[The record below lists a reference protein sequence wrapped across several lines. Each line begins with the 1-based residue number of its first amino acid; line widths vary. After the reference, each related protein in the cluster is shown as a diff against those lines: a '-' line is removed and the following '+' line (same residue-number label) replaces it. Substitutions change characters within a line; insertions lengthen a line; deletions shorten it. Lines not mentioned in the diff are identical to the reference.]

1 LCGFDGNC
9 FNAGIAFGQ
18 RSGTVC
24 YQAASGDVAT
34 ISAPGGLVLRIH
46 FTPRDLA
53 RVTLST
59 KPAPLWEILLSL
71 HMLQHSDG
79 RLVFD
84 DWRRHVR
91 TKVAPDQMRLL
102 LELTPPRGYSP
113 DFLTP
118 ADCPS
123 DFDSALE
130 LALSTPRQ
138 QIRSQ
143 LDLLSKYRPVSPWT
157 RELAQGD
164 RTAMRKLGH
173 AIRTYHDAAIAPYWK
188 SIGTHVT
195 ADQAHRGEAL
205 ARHGVDRLLSSL
217 HPRVRWVA
225 PVLQVLDMHDR
236 DLYLDGRGIELQPS
250 AFCWQVPT
258 KLRDPE
264 LKPILV
270 YPIQRAGHPAAVV
283 AGRRQAVRRAQL
295 AARLHARVGA
305 GGSGRGLYDDRARQ
319 ALQHLPR
326 GGQPPGHCAARG
338 RADHHPPGRRLGPAR
353 GHPAGHLAALRL
365 WLRRSARVRLIAA
378 SRWYCPI
385 VHGVCAARPVTA
397 R

>member
-1 LCGFDGNC
+1 M
-9 FNAGIAFGQ
+9 
-18 RSGTVC
+18 
-24 YQAASGDVAT
+24 
-34 ISAPGGLVLRIH
+34 LRIH

-53 RVTLST
+53 RVTIST

-84 DWRRHVR
+84 DWRKHVR

-102 LELTPPRGYSP
+102 LELMPARGYSP

-118 ADCPS
+118 ADCPA

-130 LALSTPRQ
+130 KALSTPQ
-138 QIRSQ
+138 QQVRSE

-164 RTAMRKLGH
+164 RSAMRKLGH

-188 SIGTHVT
+188 SIGTHVA
-195 ADQAHRGEAL
+195 ADQAHRGDAL

-225 PVLQVLDMHDR
+225 PVLQVLDMNDR
-236 DLYLDGRGIELQPS
+236 DFYLDGRGIELQPS

-258 KLRDPE
+258 KLRDPG

-270 YPIQRAGHPAAVV
+270 YPIQHAPGILRQSSDTYRPSDALGSLLGSTRAAALEASVEGCTTTELAKRCSISPAAASHQATVLREAGLITTRRAGASVKHEIT
-283 AGRRQAVRRAQL
+283 QL
-295 AARLHARVGA
+295 GIWLLSGY
-305 GGSGRGLYDDRARQ
+305 GSGGLRHDK
-319 ALQHLPR
+319 
-326 GGQPPGHCAARG
+326 
-338 RADHHPPGRRLGPAR
+338 
-353 GHPAGHLAALRL
+353 
-365 WLRRSARVRLIAA
+365 
-378 SRWYCPI
+378 
-385 VHGVCAARPVTA
+385 RPVVTP
-397 R
+397 